1 MQEGDVLLLENVRFY
16 KEEEKNDIEFS
27 KKLSKN
33 IDIFVNDAFGTAHRA
48 HASTAGIADY
58 VSTRVAGF
66 LLEKELAYLAGATQK
81 PARPFVAI
89 VRTSLFVCYLYILP
103 RSSHMKFTELTDGSH
118 NLHIICLEHVD
129 IMFLSFEEL
138 DMAEIWSV

>member
-1 MQEGDVLLLENVRFY
+1 MLLLENVRFY

-58 VSTRVAGF
+58 VSARVAGF
-66 LLEKELAYLAGATQK
+66 LLEKELAYLDGATKK

-89 VRTSLFVCYLYILP
+89 VRTGCNLSLKVDTFV
-103 RSSHMKFTELTDGSH
+103 
-118 NLHIICLEHVD
+118 
-129 IMFLSFEEL
+129 
-138 DMAEIWSV
+138 